1 MQLRE
6 FGEYSR
12 NSLNSYQANVF
23 DPKHL
28 AGASSDLV
36 QSMVKVGRKA
46 AELERVK
53 LQTEIQKEKSE
64 IRRKRLENKLKM
76 SKEGGKGGP
85 AKKTVKPEPEP
96 MEDDDDNVLEDLVTT
111 TETDKGQPSYSTLE
125 PGGFVTKGTDR
136 KSRLDKRHA
145 KIAAAAGK
153 PEEAEGEKEETE
165 QEKLE
170 REAGELTSQ
179 LKRAERAE
187 AQAQEKEQKDKAKRY
202 SQRIT
207 SGKFMKK
214 PRAVTLVET
223 KKRKKSMKMGDIASA
238 EEEDDPD
245 DIPEGFHLQEESP
258 HCINMTRAED
268 YQAYLRQVVL
278 EFERLI
284 KSGVTNVSEEYAKVV
299 QSMFWAVKANKQTI
313 LNCADPAEVVV
324 SVPDARCK
332 AWRLKLN
339 GKTAVDPTTLV
350 DITDIGPQMAS
361 DIVNLKPQ
369 EIMELVEDE
378 LVGKSE
384 QEVGR
389 IKKCIGNICREQA
402 LAHRHAAEAADNLAN
417 LTDLVSLPILVKVI
431 SATMRPTVAI
441 KIPEVDDMIAR
452 AEQKVEAIRQA
463 KQKVGE
469 LKPID
474 EVVFAQNIPKY
485 NLEWEHSPNG
495 RATAYLATLVCRYM
509 HELQQKDKKVVLSA
523 KALETIYHTASSSI
537 GKLISGKQYLGGAA
551 LEQLRDKVEAEGK
564 ELPFKKK
571 KKLPQRSSGLAKTS
585 GAASKD

>member
-1 MQLRE
+1 M
-6 FGEYSR
+6 
-12 NSLNSYQANVF
+12 F

-284 KSGVTNVSEEYAKVV
+284 KSGATNISEEYAKVV

-313 LNCADPAEVVV
+313 LNGADPAEVVA

-332 AWRLKLN
+332 AWRLKLS

-369 EIMELVEDE
+369 EIFELVEDE
-378 LVGKSE
+378 LVGKSQE
-384 QEVGR
+384 QVGR

-402 LAHRHAAEAADNLAN
+402 LAHRHAAEAADNLAS
-417 LTDLVSLPILVKVI
+417 LTDMVSLPILVKVI

-485 NLEWEHSPNG
+485 NPEWEHSPNG

-571 KKLPQRSSGLAKTS
+571 KKLPLRSSGLAKTS
-585 GAASKD
+585 GTALKD

>member
-1 MQLRE
+1 M
-6 FGEYSR
+6 
-12 NSLNSYQANVF
+12 F

-96 MEDDDDNVLEDLVTT
+96 MEDDDDNVLEDLVMT

-153 PEEAEGEKEETE
+153 PEEVEGEKEETE

-284 KSGVTNVSEEYAKVV
+284 KSGATNISEEYAKVV

-313 LNCADPAEVVV
+313 LNGADPAEVVA

-332 AWRLKLN
+332 AWRLKLS

-369 EIMELVEDE
+369 EIFELVEDE
-378 LVGKSE
+378 LVGKSQE
-384 QEVGR
+384 EVGR
-389 IKKCIGNICREQA
+389 IKKCIGNICKEQA
-402 LAHRHAAEAADNLAN
+402 LAHRHAAEAADNLAS
-417 LTDLVSLPILVKVI
+417 LTDMVSLPILVKVI

-485 NLEWEHSPNG
+485 NPEWEHSPNG

-509 HELQQKDKKVVLSA
+509 HELQQKDKKVVMSA

-571 KKLPQRSSGLAKTS
+571 KKLPLRSSGLAKTS
-585 GAASKD
+585 GTGSKD

>member
-1 MQLRE
+1 M
-6 FGEYSR
+6 
-12 NSLNSYQANVF
+12 F

-64 IRRKRLENKLKM
+64 IRRKRLEKKLKM
-76 SKEGGKGGP
+76 SKAGGKGGP
-85 AKKTVKPEPEP
+85 AKKKVKPEPEP
-96 MEDDDDNVLEDLVTT
+96 IDDDDNFLEDLVTT
-111 TETDKGQPSYSTLE
+111 TETDKGQTSYSTLE
-125 PGGFVTKGTDR
+125 PGEFVTKGTDR

-207 SGKFMKK
+207 SGKFLKK

-223 KKRKKSMKMGDIASA
+223 KKRKSMKMGDIASA

-284 KSGVTNVSEEYAKVV
+284 KSGATNISEEYAKVV

-313 LNCADPAEVVV
+313 LNGADPAEVVA

-332 AWRLKLN
+332 AWRLKLS

-369 EIMELVEDE
+369 EIFELVEDE
-378 LVGKSE
+378 LVGKSQE
-384 QEVGR
+384 QVGR

-474 EVVFAQNIPKY
+474 EVVFAQNVPKY
-485 NLEWEHSPNG
+485 NPEWEHSPNG

-571 KKLPQRSSGLAKTS
+571 KKLPLRSSGLAKTS
-585 GAASKD
+585 GTASKD

>member
-1 MQLRE
+1 M
-6 FGEYSR
+6 
-12 NSLNSYQANVF
+12 F

-85 AKKTVKPEPEP
+85 AKKTVKPEQEP

-238 EEEDDPD
+238 EEEDEPD
-245 DIPEGFHLQEESP
+245 DFPEGFHLQEESP

-284 KSGVTNVSEEYAKVV
+284 KSGATNISEEYAKVV

-313 LNCADPAEVVV
+313 LNGADPAEVVA

-332 AWRLKLN
+332 AWRLKLS

-369 EIMELVEDE
+369 EIFELVEDE
-378 LVGKSE
+378 LVSKSQE
-384 QEVGR
+384 EVGR

-402 LAHRHAAEAADNLAN
+402 LAHRHAAEAADNLAS
-417 LTDLVSLPILVKVI
+417 LTDMVSLPILVKVI

-441 KIPEVDDMIAR
+441 KIPEVDDMIVR

-485 NLEWEHSPNG
+485 NPEWEHSPNG

-537 GKLISGKQYLGGAA
+537 GKLISGKQYLGSAA

-571 KKLPQRSSGLAKTS
+571 KKLPLRSSGLAKTS
-585 GAASKD
+585 GTASKD

>member
-1 MQLRE
+1 M
-6 FGEYSR
+6 
-12 NSLNSYQANVF
+12 F

-28 AGASSDLV
+28 EGASSDLV

-76 SKEGGKGGP
+76 SKAGGKGGP
-85 AKKTVKPEPEP
+85 AKKKVKPEPEP
-96 MEDDDDNVLEDLVTT
+96 IDDDDDNFLEDLVTT
-111 TETDKGQPSYSTLE
+111 METDKGQPSYSTLE
-125 PGGFVTKGTDR
+125 PSGFVTKGTDR

-145 KIAAAAGK
+145 KIAAVAGK
-153 PEEAEGEKEETE
+153 PEEAEGDVKEMAQE
-165 QEKLE
+165 QLE
-170 REAGELTSQ
+170 WEADELTSQ
-179 LKRAERAE
+179 LKKAERAE
-187 AQAQEKEQKDKAKRY
+187 AQALEKDQKDKAKRY

-207 SGKFMKK
+207 SGKFLKK
-214 PRAVTLVET
+214 PRAVMLVET
-223 KKRKKSMKMGDIASA
+223 KKRKSMKMGNIASA

-258 HCINMTRAED
+258 HCINMTRADD
-268 YQAYLRQVVL
+268 YKAYLRQIVL

-284 KSGVTNVSEEYAKVV
+284 KSGATNISEEYAKVI

-313 LNCADPAEVVV
+313 LNGADPAEVLA

-332 AWRLKLN
+332 AWKLKLN
-339 GKTAVDPTTLV
+339 GKTAIDPTTLV
-350 DITDIGPQMAS
+350 DSTEIGPQMAS
-361 DIVNLKPQ
+361 DVVNLKPQ
-369 EIMELVEDE
+369 EIFEIVEEE
-378 LVGKSE
+378 LVGKSKE
-384 QEVGR
+384 QVDV

-402 LAHRHAAEAADNLAN
+402 LAHRHAAEAADNLAS
-417 LTDLVSLPILVKVI
+417 LTDLVSLPIVIKVM

-469 LKPID
+469 LKAID
-474 EVVFAQNIPKY
+474 EVVFAQNVPKY
-485 NLEWEHSPNG
+485 NPEWEHSPNG

-551 LEQLRDKVEAEGK
+551 LEQLRDKVKAEGK

-585 GAASKD
+585 GTASKD